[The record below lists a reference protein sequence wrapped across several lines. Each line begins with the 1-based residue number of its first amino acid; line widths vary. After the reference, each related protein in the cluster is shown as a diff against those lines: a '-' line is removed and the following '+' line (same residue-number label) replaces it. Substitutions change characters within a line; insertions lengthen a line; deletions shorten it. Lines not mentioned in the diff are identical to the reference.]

1 MSKPKKNLGKLKRYK
16 RIFHTR
22 DQLIRSALAWLAG
35 IAALFV
41 VGYAVAPAVLD
52 FGTHTWYTVVK
63 GRDLSAESSSAPAE
77 PTSEAAS
84 EAASDAASQAQQEEP
99 AAEPAPEPAVTQG
112 NWTFATLA
120 GFSSPEK
127 SAETARQYK
136 ENGVHYVVIPLKDSN
151 GYLYYQ
157 SALPDASKSV
167 AATTIDAAA
176 AASALRAEGLEPV
189 AAVSAFQDPLA
200 PYTNRDMGIHYQDTE
215 YFWLDAAQEAG
226 GKPWLD
232 PWNDSTVNY
241 IAGILSEVKA
251 MGFDTVLLS
260 GMQYPPYA
268 TSSCGYANGGTA
280 SAARLAELIQN
291 WGDALAADG
300 GTLWLQYPLASV
312 ASADPVTALGGVYSD
327 LGVKRLMIAMP
338 TEIDENQNE
347 LLAAAKAAAEAAGTE
362 SVVVKTGDSAVF
374 Q

>member
-1 MSKPKKNLGKLKRYK
+1 MSKPKKNLGKMKRYK

-22 DQLIRSALAWLAG
+22 DQLVRTALAWVAG
-35 IAALFV
+35 IAALFA

-63 GRDLSAESSSAPAE
+63 GRDLTDAASSAPAE
-77 PTSEAAS
+77 SAVQAGSEAAS
-84 EAASDAASQAQQEEP
+84 APQEPEAT
-99 AAEPAPEPAVTQG
+99 PAPTPQPAVNEG
-112 NWTFATLA
+112 SWTFASLA

-157 SALPDASKSV
+157 SALADASKSV

-176 AASALRAEGLEPV
+176 AAKALREEGLEPV
-189 AAVSAFQDPLA
+189 ASVYAFQDPIA
-200 PYTNRDMGIHYQDTE
+200 PYTNRDMGIRYQDTE

-232 PWNDSTVNY
+232 PWSDSAVNY
-241 IAGILSEVKA
+241 IAGIISEVKSL
-251 MGFDTVLLS
+251 GFDTVLLS

-280 SAARLAELIQN
+280 SAERLAGLIST
-291 WGDALAADG
+291 WDDALSADG
-300 GTLWLQYPLASV
+300 GTLWVQYPLASV
-312 ASADPVTALGGVYSD
+312 ASAEPVTALGGVYSD
-327 LGVKRLMIAMP
+327 LGVKRLVIALP
-338 TEIDENQNE
+338 AEQAENQDE
-347 LLAAAKAAAEAAGTE
+347 LLAAAQAAAETAGTE
-362 SVVVKTGDSAVF
+362 SIVVKTGDSAVF

>member
-22 DQLIRSALAWLAG
+22 DQLVRTALAWVAG

-63 GRDLSAESSSAPAE
+63 GRDLAPASSVPAESLAAESAPSEAQAE
-77 PTSEAAS
+77 PEATP
-84 EAASDAASQAQQEEP
+84 EP
-99 AAEPAPEPAVTQG
+99 TPEPAVEKG
-112 NWTFATLA
+112 NWAFASLS

-136 ENGVHYVVIPLKDSN
+136 ETGVHYVVIPLKDST

-157 SALPDASKSV
+157 SALPDGAKSV

-176 AASALRAEGLEPV
+176 AASALREEGLEPV
-189 AAVSAFQDPLA
+189 ASICAFQDPIA
-200 PYTNRDMGIHYQDTE
+200 PYTNRDMGIRYQDTE

-232 PWNDSTVNY
+232 PWSDAAVNY
-241 IAGILSEVKA
+241 VAGVISEVKS
-251 MGFDTVLLS
+251 MGFSTILLS
-260 GMQYPPYA
+260 GVQYPPYA
-268 TSSCGYANGGTA
+268 TSSCGYQNGGTA
-280 SAARLAELIQN
+280 TAERLASLLSS
-291 WGDALAADG
+291 WSDSLTSGG
-300 GTLWLQYPLASV
+300 GTLWVQYPLATV
-312 ASADPVTALGGVYSD
+312 ASADPVTAIGGVYAD
-327 LGVKRLMIAMP
+327 LGVERLMIAMP
-338 TEIDENQNE
+338 AEAPENQEE
-347 LLAAAKAAAEAAGTE
+347 LLTAASEAAKSAGTE
-362 SVVVKTGDSAVF
+362 NISIKTDDTAVF